1 MSTIEPKDPKEPK
14 KTVTLGNYTD
24 VQTLAKGGM
33 GTVFK
38 ACHSTL
44 HKDVVIK
51 KLSIR
56 NNPLIEKRFARE
68 ARLLM
73 DLNHPNIVRMYE
85 YSKQGSSHYLVLEYI
100 DGCSLDKILAKR
112 KILSPQIAMY
122 ILRELCKALS
132 FAHKKGIVHRDIKPG
147 NILISKKCEIKL
159 TDFGI
164 ATGED
169 AEEGIKDSEDITK
182 VGVTLGTPAYMA
194 PEQRKNSKFVD
205 LRADVYALG
214 IMLYEMVVGEKPFPS
229 DMSSETDELIQKGKY
244 IRPSKKNPQLPSV
257 LNSVIGKM
265 IKPKQEKRY
274 QSVEQVQKIADK
286 YLANYDIIQ
295 IRKNL
300 AAMVIS
306 DKFEEIPYS
315 VKKKGLK
322 IAVVALTCSCV
333 LLLGIFF
340 SWQKGFIHK
349 YLLGA
354 WFDEVT
360 VELTLPKNT
369 ISSSGIECQSYIFDA
384 MQEDLP
390 EIKTERRHLYPD
402 TDKKYY
408 VAKPI
413 YLKKGNYRIKCT
425 AGPYVWWQ
433 SFSLSGK
440 DITVSINLEK
450 ATQRKITVF
459 CNAVD
464 KATGEKISSPALY
477 VNSNDKWISA
487 DTGAIDIPTGTVQL
501 FQVTAPGYQA
511 QSYRLYLESYQD
523 ELYINAELEKK

>member
-1 MSTIEPKDPKEPK
+1 MSATETKETK
-14 KTVTLGNYTD
+14 KPVTLGNYTD
-24 VQTLAKGGM
+24 VETLAKGGM

-38 ACHSTL
+38 ARHSTL

-169 AEEGIKDSEDITK
+169 EEEGIKDAEDITK

-214 IMLYEMVVGEKPFPS
+214 IMLYEMVLGEKPFPS

-244 IRPSKKNPQLPSV
+244 IHPSKKNPELPRV
-257 LNSVIGKM
+257 LNSLIGKM

-274 QSVEQVQKIADK
+274 QTVDQVQKIADS

-300 AAMVIS
+300 ASMVIS
-306 DKFEEIPYS
+306 DKFEETPYS
-315 VKKKGLK
+315 GKKKGFK
-322 IAVVALTCSCV
+322 IAMLALFCSAL
-333 LLLGIFF
+333 LLLGMFF
-340 SWQKGFIHK
+340 LWQNGFIHK
-349 YLLGA
+349 YLLKS

-360 VELTLPKNT
+360 IELTLPKNT
-369 ISSSGIECQSYIFDA
+369 VSNSGIECQSYIFDG
-384 MQEDLP
+384 MKEDLP
-390 EIKTERRHLYPD
+390 EIKTERRRLYVD
-402 TDKKYY
+402 AGRNCY
-408 VAKPI
+408 VAKPV

-433 SFSLSGK
+433 SFSLDGK
-440 DITVSINLEK
+440 NITVSINLENAK
-450 ATQRKITVF
+450 QRKINVY
-459 CNAVD
+459 CNAID
-464 KATGEKISSPALY
+464 KATGKKISSAELY
-477 VNSNDKWISA
+477 LNSNGKWIYT
-487 DTGAIDIPTGTVQL
+487 DTGTMDIPTGTVQL
-501 FQVTAPGYQA
+501 FQVTAPGYREQNY
-511 QSYRLYLESYQD
+511 SLYLESYQD